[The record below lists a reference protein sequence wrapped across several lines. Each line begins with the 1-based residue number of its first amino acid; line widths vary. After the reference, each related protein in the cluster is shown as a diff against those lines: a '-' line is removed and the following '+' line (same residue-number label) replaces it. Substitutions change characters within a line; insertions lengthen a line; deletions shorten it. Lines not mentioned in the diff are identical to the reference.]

1 MRSFSW
7 KSDGLVIGV
16 ALLAPTL
23 MTWLYFYVLS
33 GQGIL
38 TRMLYGSSKVVLG
51 LLPIAWYFYRR
62 HRAMRANTYEVNG
75 LPKPRR
81 QLSWKLGLDFGL
93 LTLTAM
99 LLLYFLWLKHLP
111 IMSETV
117 LLVQKKLDD
126 AGVDSATTFL
136 FLAIFLTIVHSA
148 YEEYYWR
155 WFIFGHLRF
164 TMPWLKAA
172 LISSVG
178 FMLHHIL
185 VLYAYLP
192 GELGLLLVIAFSLSI
207 GFGGFVWCCI
217 YQYTGSLLG
226 AWIAHLCADLGIMIC
241 GYDLCKSSLGM

>member
-7 KSDGLVIGV
+7 KSDGVVISV

-23 MTWLYFYVLS
+23 MTWLYFYVLA
-33 GQGIL
+33 GQGMF
-38 TRMLYGSSKVVLG
+38 TRVLYGSSKVVLG
-51 LLPIAWYFYRR
+51 LLPLVWYLYRR
-62 HRAMRANTYEVNG
+62 HRAMRANTYEANG
-75 LPKPRR
+75 QPQPRR

-93 LTLTAM
+93 LTLTTM

-111 IMSETV
+111 IMSETAV
-117 LLVQKKLDD
+117 LVQKKLDD
-126 AGVDSATTFL
+126 AGVDSVTTFL

-172 LISSVG
+172 IISSVG

-192 GELGLLLVIAFSLSI
+192 GELGLMLVIAFSFCI